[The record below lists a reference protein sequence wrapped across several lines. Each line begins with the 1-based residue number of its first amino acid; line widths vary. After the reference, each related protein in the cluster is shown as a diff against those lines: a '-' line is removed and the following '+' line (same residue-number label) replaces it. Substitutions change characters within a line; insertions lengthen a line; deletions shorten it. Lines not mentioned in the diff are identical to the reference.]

1 MSDIYKIELM
11 DGICIVRFAAAPS
24 FEQAKEAITEVSQ
37 FPESKRRIYD
47 LSNGLDL
54 SSNELAKLAEHGKRL
69 FTKPSRVAIVATEDL
84 AYGLARLES
93 VYREDGIIDQATFR
107 TEAEALDWLGLD
119 DKE

>member
-1 MSDIYKIELM
+1 MSDIYKIEIM

-54 SSNELAKLAEHGKRL
+54 STSELATLAEHGKTL
-69 FTKPSRVAIVATEDL
+69 FTEPSRVAIVASEDL
-84 AYGLARLES
+84 AYGLARMES
-93 VYREDGIIDQATFR
+93 AYREDGIIDQATFR
-107 TEAEALDWLGLD
+107 TESEALDWLSLR
-119 DKE
+119 DKD